1 MSRRPTRRSW
11 RRCWHSSSRT
21 QAAGPCHAALPRGG
35 FRASPGGDVQFRRL
49 VWPRRP
55 GRRHGDLRVAPAV
68 SYSESCHTS
77 AGLLP
82 DGRWARFRAR
92 YRLRCCRIGA
102 AAGTLPNTSRAAAG
116 SALRPASAARWNGD
130 SRSLARAPRRDR
142 DRAGVKC
149 HVESP
154 QWCGR
159 YSTRAGRGSAGGRRT
174 VGQDSRSSGRATV
187 GRRAGAG
194 SGSCRRPRLTSRGE
208 RQPRPSSREEPPA
221 SREEWPKS
229 CGEQRRSRRRLRPR
243 LRAEQPGS
251 CVPRRPRPP
260 RRTTNRRPAPEG
272 RAATPG
278 SRVRG

>member
-1 MSRRPTRRSW
+1 M
-11 RRCWHSSSRT
+11 
-21 QAAGPCHAALPRGG
+21 GPCHAALPRGG

-77 AGLLP
+77 AALLP

-130 SRSLARAPRRDR
+130 SRSLARAPSQDR

-159 YSTRAGRGSAGGRRT
+159 YSTRSGTRKRRWAPYGRPGLPVERL
-174 VGQDSRSSGRATV
+174 ATV
-187 GRRAGAG
+187 RRRAGAG
-194 SGSCRRPRLTSRGE
+194 SGSCLRPWPTSRGE
-208 RQPRPSSREEPPA
+208 RRPRANSLEEQPA
-221 SREEWPKS
+221 S
-229 CGEQRRSRRRLRPR
+229 C
-243 LRAEQPGS
+243 
-251 CVPRRPRPP
+251 RRPRPRVSGP
-260 RRTTNRRPAPEG
+260 CPSSPTWGSTRSTT
-272 RAATPG
+272 
-278 SRVRG
+278 S